1 MPNSAPDHLYR
12 HAGAHGVPP
21 GHHLEHRGGGLIVR
35 RGSPRPWW
43 VYVLAVLAVLGGI
56 ATAARVL
63 GRRSV
68 EPRVERQAGTT

>member
-1 MPNSAPDHLYR
+1 
-12 HAGAHGVPP
+12 
-21 GHHLEHRGGGLIVR
+21 
-35 RGSPRPWW
+35 